1 MKRTEESA
9 VPPMSLVLL
18 PSISVAAA
26 LLSLFQWMQLLLVR
40 CGGQP
45 ICSVN
50 AVVNCEAVWSAPF
63 ALRIHRYLGVPV
75 AGLGLVWA
83 MTAFGL
89 SVLLLHRVVAR
100 KSAGSAIAA
109 LRLTAGV
116 GILACITFAVA
127 SARTGAVCL
136 TCLLTYG
143 VVAAFALAV
152 ARLLP
157 GPLQPARSEFKAAL
171 LWSIG
176 LALISYLLLL
186 VPGLKTPTPALAAAS
201 LAKISDSGGDQPDEL
216 QTALGKYLRNL
227 PSAEQQAVSDSVALY
242 RRAPAPPVREFAVPA
257 LRGAADAPVKFVE
270 FTDIACTHCAH
281 LVEVMRQLE
290 QLVPPGRFS
299 VEARNFPLD
308 SACNPAIASTRP
320 DSLSCLGA
328 KVQICLEPARDFW
341 TIREQLFAEQASLT
355 GERILQIASQGLTS
369 RASLDRC
376 LASSETD
383 AKLHEDI
390 AYAMKFSPRGTP
402 ILLINGREG
411 TPVPSFLFAM
421 AMSNANPNAP
431 AFSALPP
438 ASAQLQ

>member
-1 MKRTEESA
+1 MKRTSESA

-18 PSISVAAA
+18 PSISLAAA
-26 LLSLFQWMQLLLVR
+26 LLSLFQWTQLLLLR

-45 ICSVN
+45 ICSIN
-50 AVVNCEAVWSAPF
+50 SVVNCEAVWSAPF

-83 MTAFGL
+83 ITAFGL
-89 SVLLLHRVVAR
+89 SALLIYRIVAG
-100 KSAGSAIAA
+100 KSPGSAIAA

-127 SARTGAVCL
+127 STRTKAVCL
-136 TCLLTYG
+136 TCLVTYA
-143 VVAAFALAV
+143 VVAAFALV
-152 ARLLP
+152 VGRLLP
-157 GPLQPARSEFKAAL
+157 GPLQPARKEFKAAL

-186 VPGLKTPTPALAAAS
+186 IPGLKTPEPALAAVP
-201 LAKISDSGGDQPDEL
+201 LPKISEPGSEGSDEL
-216 QTALGKYLRNL
+216 QVALGKYLRSL
-227 PSAEQQAVSDSVALY
+227 PSEEQQAVSDSVALY
-242 RRAPAPPVREFAVPA
+242 RRSPAPQLREFPVRA
-257 LRGAADAPVKFVE
+257 LRGPTDAPVKFVE
-270 FTDIACTHCAH
+270 FTDISCTHCAH
-281 LVEVMRQLE
+281 LVEVMKQLE

-299 VEARNFPLD
+299 MEARNFPLD
-308 SACNPAIASTRP
+308 AACNPAIPSTRQ

-369 RASLDRC
+369 RAALDRC

-383 AKLHEDI
+383 AKLNEDI

-402 ILLINGREG
+402 IVVINGREG
-411 TPVPSFLFAM
+411 TAVPSFLFAM